1 MFITVLHGDDQKSLF
16 NTQCKTVVL
25 LDWIKVKCG
34 CKNEVASDVLAQRE
48 EYILISIS
56 RTSDPSNP
64 VHTSLLHNYDL
75 HDPQCLAKLR
85 EEKTE
90 KKPCA
95 SEEAN
100 GLSRRLPSSLST
112 ESQPR
117 PYKQIRFS
125 SSPTFQTYS
134 DKPVS
139 TFPILHCGLQTW
151 TTIPRALIHSYH
163 AHLHPISHTITPQ
176 FKRIFEAFTLCKVLC
191 VITIPHHK
199 RLYPVPRFDSCSLI
213 LFLVSC
219 SRFFPCLVYACL
231 PIA

>member
-134 DKPVS
+134 
-139 TFPILHCGLQTW
+139 
-151 TTIPRALIHSYH
+151 
-163 AHLHPISHTITPQ
+163 
-176 FKRIFEAFTLCKVLC
+176 E
-191 VITIPHHK
+191 
-199 RLYPVPRFDSCSLI
+199 
-213 LFLVSC
+213 
-219 SRFFPCLVYACL
+219 
-231 PIA
+231 

>member
-1 MFITVLHGDDQKSLF
+1 MFITVLHGDNQRSLF
-16 NTQCKTVVL
+16 NTQCKIVVL

-34 CKNEVASDVLAQRE
+34 CDHEAEIDLANLDGQVMNLPHHHSAVASDVLGQRE

-75 HDPQCLAKLR
+75 HDPQGLAKLR

-95 SEEAN
+95 SAEAN
-100 GLSRRLPSSLST
+100 RLSRRLTSSLST

-125 SSPTFQTYS
+125 SASTFQTY
-134 DKPVS
+134 PV
-139 TFPILHCGLQTW
+139 
-151 TTIPRALIHSYH
+151 
-163 AHLHPISHTITPQ
+163 
-176 FKRIFEAFTLCKVLC
+176 
-191 VITIPHHK
+191 
-199 RLYPVPRFDSCSLI
+199 
-213 LFLVSC
+213 
-219 SRFFPCLVYACL
+219 
-231 PIA
+231 